1 MTTAHN
7 IVPAPGPAFARPSG
21 GGGPTVMTKPWP
33 EWAMLRAEEVRAKLP
48 PEQWGPWTNRGQCL
62 VSNTITGSS
71 NQMAPHPTEEPY
83 FFHCKAHL
91 RAIQQRN
98 QTVRPWPT
106 RDRACA
112 YPAAVPQS
120 GCPSRW
126 GTPSPAWRRKR
137 PTAPSP
143 A

>member
-7 IVPAPGPAFARPSG
+7 IVPASGPAFALPSG

-33 EWAMLRAEEVRAKLP
+33 EWAMLRAEEVREKLA
-48 PEQWGPWTNRGQCL
+48 PEQWGPWTNGGQCL

-91 RAIQQRN
+91 RAIRQRV
-98 QTVRPWPT
+98 TVH
-106 RDRACA
+106 
-112 YPAAVPQS
+112 V
-120 GCPSRW
+120 
-126 GTPSPAWRRKR
+126 
-137 PTAPSP
+137 
-143 A
+143 